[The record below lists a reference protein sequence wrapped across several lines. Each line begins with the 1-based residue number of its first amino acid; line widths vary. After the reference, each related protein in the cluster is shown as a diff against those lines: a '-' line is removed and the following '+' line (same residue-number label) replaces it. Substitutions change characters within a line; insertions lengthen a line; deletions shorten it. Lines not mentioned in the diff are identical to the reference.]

1 MTNLYRNSLLYS
13 NSAAEVRK
21 SKKVRE
27 FIHSVH
33 ASRCLRRGDLVLIL
47 VPEDLEVLQTVD
59 ASLHGRMAYIMDE
72 CSPEKDE
79 VQLCLRPSKKTRK
92 TIKSQSRKSNSPTR
106 PCCDPSC
113 ENEYEAMSQWMYEQY
128 TNTMQQQNAGDFSKD
143 EQSIVTVPKFC
154 LHLEECVL
162 RKRLQDMASVG
173 S

>member
-1 MTNLYRNSLLYS
+1 MTNLYRNSPLSS
-13 NSAAEVRK
+13 NSGAEPHKTKKIRK
-21 SKKVRE
+21 
-27 FIHSVH
+27 FIHSTH

-47 VPEDLEVLQTVD
+47 IPEDLEVLQTVD
-59 ASLHGRMAYIMDE
+59 ASLHGRMAYIMEE

-79 VQLCLRPSKKTRK
+79 VQLCLRPLKKTRK
-92 TIKSQSRKSNSPTR
+92 TSKSQSRKSNSPTR

-113 ENEYEAMSQWMYEQY
+113 ENEYEVMSQWMYEQY
-128 TNTMQQQNAGDFSKD
+128 TNAIQQQNASDLSKE

-162 RKRLQDMASVG
+162 RKRLQAMAAMG